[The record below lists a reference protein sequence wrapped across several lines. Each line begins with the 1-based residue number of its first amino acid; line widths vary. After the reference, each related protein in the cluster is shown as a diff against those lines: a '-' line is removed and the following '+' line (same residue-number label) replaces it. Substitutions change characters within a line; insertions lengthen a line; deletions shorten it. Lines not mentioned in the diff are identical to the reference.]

1 MKTNFEVIIIGGS
14 YAGLSAA
21 MALGR
26 ALRETLIIDSG
37 KPCNRQTPHS
47 HNFITQD
54 GEAPAVIAA
63 KAKQQV
69 LTYPTVAFTEGLADT
84 VVKTDTGFRI
94 TLKNGTEYQA
104 KKVLFATGIKDSM
117 PEIDGISECWGI
129 SVIHCPY
136 CHGYEVRHQKTAIF
150 ANGDAAYHY
159 AVLLTQWTKE
169 LTIFTNGTPEFTTEQ
184 KEKLQQYTI
193 EIIDTPIT
201 ELVHDKGR
209 LQQII
214 LADGTSHSF
223 NAMYHRA
230 NYKQHCDIPG
240 QLGCTINE
248 QGFIQTDMMQKTTIA
263 GIFAAG
269 DCTTPMRS
277 VSTAV
282 AQGTMAGAAI
292 NAELCQE
299 NF

>member
-26 ALRETLIIDSG
+26 AMREALIIDSG
-37 KPCNRQTPHS
+37 KPCNMQTPHS

-63 KAKQQV
+63 KAREQV
-69 LTYPTVAFTEGLADT
+69 LSYPTVTFTEGVAET
-84 VVKTDTGFRI
+84 VIKTDTGFTV
-94 TLKNGTEYQA
+94 TLKNGTVYQA

-117 PEIDGISECWGI
+117 PEIEGFAECWGI
-129 SVIHCPY
+129 SIIHCPY
-136 CHGYEVRHQKTAIF
+136 CHGYEVRRQKTAIF
-150 ANGDAAYHY
+150 ANDDAAYHY
-159 AVLLTQWTKE
+159 AVLLSQWTKK
-169 LTIFTNGTPEFTTEQ
+169 LTIFTNDTPEFTTEQ
-184 KEKLQQYTI
+184 TEKLQQHAI
-193 EIIDTPIT
+193 EVIKTPIAK
-201 ELVHDKGR
+201 LVHEKGR
-209 LQQII
+209 LQQIN
-214 LADGTSHSF
+214 LADGTSHNF

-230 NYKQHCDIPG
+230 YYKQHCDIPE

-248 QGFIQTDMMQKTTIA
+248 QGFIQANMMQKTTVA

-269 DCTTPMRS
+269 DCTRSMRS

>member
-1 MKTNFEVIIIGGS
+1 MKTNFEIIIIGGS

-26 ALRETLIIDSG
+26 AMRKVLIIDSG

-54 GEAPAVIAA
+54 GETPSVIAA
-63 KAKQQV
+63 KAKEQV
-69 LTYPTVAFTEGLADT
+69 LAYSTVAFTEGLADT
-84 VVKTDTGFRI
+84 VIKTDTGF
-94 TLKNGTEYQA
+94 TVSLKNGTKYQA
-104 KKVLFATGIKDSM
+104 KKVLFATGIKDIM

-136 CHGYEVRHQKTAIF
+136 CHGYEVKHQKTAIF
-150 ANGDAAYHY
+150 ANGDSAYHY
-159 AVLLTQWTKE
+159 AVLLSQWTKE
-169 LTIFTNGTPEFTTEQ
+169 LTIFTNCTPEFTEEQ
-184 KEKLQQYTI
+184 KEKLQQHSI

-201 ELVHDKGR
+201 KLVHDKGR

-214 LADGTSHSF
+214 LADGTGQNF
-223 NAMYHRA
+223 NAVYHRA
-230 NYKQHCDIPG
+230 NYKQHCDIPE
-240 QLGCTINE
+240 QLRCTINE

-292 NAELCQE
+292 NAELCRE

>member
-14 YAGLSAA
+14 YTGLSAA

-26 ALRETLIIDSG
+26 AMREVLIIDSG
-37 KPCNRQTPHS
+37 KPCNTQTPHS

-63 KAKQQV
+63 KAKGQV
-69 LTYPTVAFTEGLADT
+69 LAYPTVKFTEGVANSI
-84 VVKTDTGFRI
+84 VKTDTGI
-94 TLKNGTEYQA
+94 TVTLKNGTVYQA

-117 PEIDGISECWGI
+117 PEIEGFAECWGM

-150 ANGDAAYHY
+150 ANGDGAYHY
-159 AVLLTQWTKE
+159 ALLLLQWTRE
-169 LTIFTNGTPEFTTEQ
+169 LTIFTNGTPKFSKEQ
-184 KEKLQQYTI
+184 KEKLQQHSI
-193 EIIDTPIT
+193 EIIETPIAK
-201 ELVHDKGR
+201 LVHDKGS
-209 LQQII
+209 LQQIM
-214 LADGTSHSF
+214 LADGKSRSF

-230 NYKQHCDIPG
+230 DYKQHCDIPE

-248 QGFIQTDMMQKTTIA
+248 QGFIQADMMQKTTVA

-269 DCTTPMRS
+269 DCTTSMRS

>member
-1 MKTNFEVIIIGGS
+1 MKANFEVIIIGGS

-26 ALRETLIIDSG
+26 ALREVLIIDSG

-54 GEAPAVIAA
+54 GEVPAVIAA
-63 KAKQQV
+63 KAREQV
-69 LTYPTVAFTEGLADT
+69 LAYPTVAFTEGIAAT
-84 VVKTDTGFRI
+84 VVKTDSGFTV
-94 TLKNGTEYQA
+94 TLKDGIEYQA
-104 KKVLFATGIKDSM
+104 KKVLFATGIKDIM
-117 PEIDGISECWGI
+117 PEIEGFAECWGI

-136 CHGYEVRHQKTAIF
+136 CHGYEVRRQKTAIF

-159 AVLLTQWTKE
+159 AVLLSQWTKE
-169 LTIFTNGTPEFTTEQ
+169 LTIFTNVTSEFTTEQ
-184 KEKLQQYTI
+184 RKKLKEHSI
-193 EIIDTPIT
+193 EIIKAPIT
-201 ELVHDKGR
+201 KLVHDKGR
-209 LQQII
+209 LQQIN
-214 LADGTSHSF
+214 LADGTSH
-223 NAMYHRA
+223 NYTAMYHRA
-230 NYKQHCDIPG
+230 EYKQHCDIPE

-248 QGFIQTDMMQKTTIA
+248 MGFIQTDMMQKTTIA